1 MRGTDA
7 GADLPRGGR
16 RGQGIDL
23 RTQPAGHAG
32 RLGSAATARGALEL
46 GVELLDEPE
55 APLHLHLVERVHHQV
70 RGAGGLPTLGG
81 GQPSRQLGGD
91 GHGGVEKPGRHL
103 HVMAANR
110 VTHLAEDLVQILTEG
125 AEMPAGDPQLEV
137 VVRGLAPAPVIALQG
152 LQALGGS
159 RSALA
164 RLKVG
169 GDGRAD

>member
-1 MRGTDA
+1 
-7 GADLPRGGR
+7 
-16 RGQGIDL
+16 
-23 RTQPAGHAG
+23 
-32 RLGSAATARGALEL
+32 
-46 GVELLDEPE
+46 
-55 APLHLHLVERVHHQV
+55 
-70 RGAGGLPTLGG
+70 
-81 GQPSRQLGGD
+81 
-91 GHGGVEKPGRHL
+91 
-103 HVMAANR
+103 MAANG

-125 AEMPAGDPQLEV
+125 AEMPAGDPQLQV